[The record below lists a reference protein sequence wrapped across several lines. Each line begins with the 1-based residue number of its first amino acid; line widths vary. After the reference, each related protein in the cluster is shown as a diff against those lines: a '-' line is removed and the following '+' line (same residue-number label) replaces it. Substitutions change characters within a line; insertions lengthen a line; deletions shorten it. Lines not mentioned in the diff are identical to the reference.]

1 MALPAIQPAT
11 PEKGGGSKPPP
22 ATGDSVSAHFQ
33 TSLAEAIITPQLW
46 MREVHA
52 PNIVAEAAAMRCLAD
67 TMEADPSKIFQIC
80 VDLVLELCHAD
91 TCGISLRER
100 TDGGEDI
107 FRWVALAGKLKHHLH
122 KTTPRFSSPCGIC
135 VDSNAPLL
143 MQRPE
148 LIYPYLDIGRPF
160 YDVLQIPLTENGSQ
174 LEGTIWVAAHTPM
187 RKFDGSD
194 VRTMQRIAIF
204 IVMAN
209 VAMEAKLKAKEQEL
223 LLRELDHRFKN
234 ALSMTAGLLRHQL
247 GRVADPVARTAIET
261 ARGHVM
267 AIGLVHQICSRAGT
281 GDLAEVVKSVCTNL
295 VGSDPRFE
303 VAVETEPVIV
313 PEHKATVVALISN
326 ELVTNAIKHAF
337 RDREAGK
344 IAVSLRRMGG
354 NSVAL
359 SVTDDG
365 APLTAHKQ
373 KYSNGFGLN
382 LIARLAKQLAG
393 ELRVD
398 AEPKRFSVVF
408 PAHNV
413 EQG

>member
-1 MALPAIQPAT
+1 MA
-11 PEKGGGSKPPP
+11 
-22 ATGDSVSAHFQ
+22 
-33 TSLAEAIITPQLW
+33 
-46 MREVHA
+46 
-52 PNIVAEAAAMRCLAD
+52 
-67 TMEADPSKIFQIC
+67 ADPSKIFQVC

-100 TDGGEDI
+100 TDDGEDI
-107 FRWVALAGKLKHHLH
+107 FRWVALAGQLKEHLH

-148 LIYPYLDIGRPF
+148 LVYPYLDIGQPF
-160 YDVLQIPLTENGSQ
+160 HDVLHIPLTEKGGQ
-174 LEGTIWVAAHTPM
+174 PEGTIWIAAHTAM
-187 RKFDGSD
+187 RKFDGND
-194 VRTMQRIAIF
+194 VRVMQRIAVFTVMAIH
-204 IVMAN
+204 MAN
-209 VAMEAKLKAKEQEL
+209 VAQEAKLKAMEQDL
-223 LLRELDHRFKN
+223 LLRELEHRFKN
-234 ALSMTAGLLRHQL
+234 ALSMTAGMLRYQL
-247 GRVADPVARTAIET
+247 GRIADPVARTAIET
-261 ARGHVM
+261 ASGHVM
-267 AIGLVHQICSRAGT
+267 AIGLVHQICSRART
-281 GDLAEVVKSVCTNL
+281 GDLAEVVKSVCTSL
-295 VGSDPRFE
+295 VGTDPRFE
-303 VAVETEPVIV
+303 VNVEAEPVIV
-313 PEHKATVVALISN
+313 PVDKATVVALISN

-365 APLTAHKQ
+365 APLTAYKQ
-373 KYSNGFGLN
+373 KNSNGFGLN

-408 PAHNV
+408 PAHNA